1 MAATAQQSAELLD
14 QEVRGL
20 PSTRFAEVYAYLA
33 SRDPR
38 QSGTT
43 FSALVSLSSKPAIG
57 SGWTRPALGCR
68 IPQGRALVEVSM
80 ETYEIRVLND
90 DMTTRSVLEQQFI
103 NDASAIRTARMF
115 AEPRPFEVWRGL
127 LCISDILRFKAQPDF
142 SNRTAVQRIARS

>member
-1 MAATAQQSAELLD
+1 MASAAQQSAELLD

-20 PSTRFAEVYAYLA
+20 PSPRFVEVYAYLA

-38 QSGTT
+38 QSGTM

-57 SGWTRPALGCR
+57 SGWTPTALGCR

-90 DMTTRSVLEQQFI
+90 DMTTHSVLEQQFI
-103 NDASAIRTARMF
+103 NDASAIRTAKMF
-115 AEPRPFEVWRGL
+115 AEPRPFEVWRGF
-127 LCISDILRFKAQPDF
+127 LCISDVLRFKAQPDF
-142 SNRTAVQRIARS
+142 SDRAAI

>member
-1 MAATAQQSAELLD
+1 MTMQTAACSSTSN
-14 QEVRGL
+14 RGCFRGAGQADWRL
-20 PSTRFAEVYAYLA
+20 FQAP
-33 SRDPR
+33 RDPR

-57 SGWTRPALGCR
+57 SGWTRPTPWCR
-68 IPQGRALVEVSM
+68 IAQGRALVEVSM

-90 DMTTRSVLEQQFI
+90 DMTTHSVLEQQII

-142 SNRTAVQRIARS
+142 SNRATV